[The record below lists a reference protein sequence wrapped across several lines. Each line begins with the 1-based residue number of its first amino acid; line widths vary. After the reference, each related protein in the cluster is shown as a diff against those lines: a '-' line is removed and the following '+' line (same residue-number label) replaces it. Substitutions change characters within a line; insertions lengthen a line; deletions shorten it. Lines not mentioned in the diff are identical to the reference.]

1 MIKNPFS
8 SATKR
13 FITKEAENQLYAKAS
28 EDMEKNI
35 IHKGIWT
42 RAFAKAEGN
51 ETKQKALY
59 IELMVQHYKD
69 EIRAGKELAMILKT
83 EEERLQAEE
92 AAALAAREAQRAE
105 RDAEAARI
113 KQEEEDERK
122 RIEYLNSPEGK
133 AEQRTAQIRGY
144 IFLAV
149 LILIPI
155 IFTIFSEIGLIL
167 NE

>member
-1 MIKNPFS
+1 MKNPFS

-28 EDMEKNI
+28 EDMENNI

-51 ETKQKALY
+51 EAKQKALY

-69 EIRAGKELAMILKT
+69 EIRAGEELEMILKT
-83 EEERLQAEE
+83 EEERAQAQ
-92 AAALAAREAQRAE
+92 AAIKAAEKAE

-133 AEQRTAQIRGY
+133 AEAEAEERNQKVVLGVCFVAFVVLPFLFFIFANTA
-144 IFLAV
+144 
-149 LILIPI
+149 
-155 IFTIFSEIGLIL
+155 
-167 NE
+167 

>member
-51 ETKQKALY
+51 EAKQKALY

-69 EIRAGKELAMILKT
+69 EIRAGEELEMILKT
-83 EEERLQAEE
+83 EEERAQAQ
-92 AAALAAREAQRAE
+92 AAIKAAEKAE

-133 AEQRTAQIRGY
+133 AEAEAEERNAKIILV
-144 IFLAV
+144 IF
-149 LILIPI
+149 
-155 IFTIFSEIGLIL
+155 FIGLFLLPIL
-167 NE
+167 FNLFVNT

>member
-51 ETKQKALY
+51 EAKQKALY

-69 EIRAGKELAMILKT
+69 EIRAGEELEMILKT
-83 EEERLQAEE
+83 EEEKAQVQAAIK
-92 AAALAAREAQRAE
+92 AAEKAE

-113 KQEEEDERK
+113 KQEEEDKRK
-122 RIEYLNSPEGK
+122 RYEYLNSPEGK
-133 AEQRTAQIRGY
+133 AEQRKIWIISF

-149 LILIPI
+149 LFLIPI
-155 IFTIFSEIGLIL
+155 LFTLFVETGLITP
-167 NE
+167 